1 MEKQKKTISRVP
13 FLIALIIVLGFPFA
27 FFFYFRMKKHPEIL
41 PEKVLPIYGKK
52 SPITNYVNGKKQVD
66 TIYQILPKFSFT
78 DHLNRPFT
86 NKDMNGK
93 VFVVNYFFSTCPTIC
108 VDMVK
113 NLKKVQDEF
122 ILDSDIRILSLTVDP
137 ETDSVGTLYR
147 YAQDHEINSDK
158 WLLLTGNKADL
169 YNLARTGFL
178 ITATVGDGG
187 PNDFIHS
194 EKLVL
199 VDKEGRLRGFYDGT
213 SDEEIEQLKEDI
225 KKLLVAYIV
234 PRR

>member
-1 MEKQKKTISRVP
+1 M
-13 FLIALIIVLGFPFA
+13 
-27 FFFYFRMKKHPEIL
+27 YF
-41 PEKVLPIYGKK
+41 
-52 SPITNYVNGKKQVD
+52 Q
-66 TIYQILPKFSFT
+66 
-78 DHLNRPFT
+78 
-86 NKDMNGK
+86 
-93 VFVVNYFFSTCPTIC
+93 
-108 VDMVK
+108 
-113 NLKKVQDEF
+113 
-122 ILDSDIRILSLTVDP
+122 
-137 ETDSVGTLYR
+137 
-147 YAQDHEINSDK
+147 K

>member
-1 MEKQKKTISRVP
+1 M
-13 FLIALIIVLGFPFA
+13 G
-27 FFFYFRMKKHPEIL
+27 
-41 PEKVLPIYGKK
+41 
-52 SPITNYVNGKKQVD
+52 
-66 TIYQILPKFSFT
+66 
-78 DHLNRPFT
+78 
-86 NKDMNGK
+86 
-93 VFVVNYFFSTCPTIC
+93 
-108 VDMVK
+108 
-113 NLKKVQDEF
+113 
-122 ILDSDIRILSLTVDP
+122 
-137 ETDSVGTLYR
+137 
-147 YAQDHEINSDK
+147 
-158 WLLLTGNKADL
+158 L

>member
-1 MEKQKKTISRVP
+1 
-13 FLIALIIVLGFPFA
+13 
-27 FFFYFRMKKHPEIL
+27 
-41 PEKVLPIYGKK
+41 
-52 SPITNYVNGKKQVD
+52 
-66 TIYQILPKFSFT
+66 
-78 DHLNRPFT
+78 
-86 NKDMNGK
+86 MNGK